1 MLRKVIC
8 GTPIGP
14 FVLRSLEAN
23 LRPID
28 PQDLTLLL
36 PVGALLVPIV
46 LTRYIVRKAEQVS
59 DADRVVVWFSC
70 VRFLRW
76 LVTGTLLAWWVTTDV
91 ADWKPRFHF
100 FLQAH
105 ELLSMP
111 GAKFLALLF
120 FWLPPI
126 LAVVLCQT
134 LFQPVYS
141 GVRGIDWT
149 RAELARQMVYSLG
162 ASFLPLL
169 LVTYGLTGIFSNQTA
184 PGFVFSLFLAFACA
198 IFFGRRL
205 RKLLQLSPNALTTGE
220 LRDRVFFLASRLR
233 VKLQQVYLLP
243 PSRSRMANAFAR
255 SGRSILLTHYLLSH
269 LTRREVDAVV
279 AHELAHVKHDHPRLL
294 GFALMGGFAAV
305 AVPYF
310 SYPWPPVWKPLFDV
324 MFVAIPLLAYYFIA
338 RRFEFVAD
346 ATSVRATGDPEAM
359 ITSLVKLHRLNLLP
373 LQWSKWNE
381 KLLTHPSTVRRAEAI
396 ARVAQLPDTYIAQLL
411 ERSVQPSSPQSAG
424 AENDVTEYYPLPS
437 LERLRQKVFS
447 TEWKQARSGRS
458 FLLSFM
464 LMVLLPALLLRALD
478 SLGFI
483 GSPFIAFLAV
493 LVLCVSAFL
502 LLLDV
507 LPFLGS
513 ARLQRSMLA
522 RAKSDAV
529 VPADVLSRGEA
540 LLVGLSPGPGPRIFE
555 GNYSWDAGYLYF
567 SGDRLCYCGE
577 ETRFSLRRDQIA
589 ALQIGPGM
597 PGWFRPKSLYIVWR
611 EAESSSS
618 AIFNIRPLEVRSV
631 LAMNREVRRLS
642 DQIESWRTASPATT
656 GEVASDSAESNTLS
670 TPNVRAVTGTAIADV
685 VKPQQL
691 FSLMVITAF
700 FAGMFAS
707 FLGLPFEG
715 IFPVFGYDADAA
727 AAPAG
732 VSGCYAVLCTA
743 VLFLVF
749 VIPSLRARNAAVS
762 LPAPAPVDP
771 PPPPPVSV

>member
-1 MLRKVIC
+1 MI
-8 GTPIGP
+8 
-14 FVLRSLEAN
+14 
-23 LRPID
+23 
-28 PQDLTLLL
+28 LLL
-36 PVGALLVPIV
+36 PVVALLVPIG
-46 LTRYIVRKAEQVS
+46 LTLYIVRKAEQVS
-59 DADRVVVWFSC
+59 EADRAALWFSC

-76 LVTGTLLAWWVTTDV
+76 LVIGTFLVWWMTTDL
-91 ADWKPRFHF
+91 AHWKPRFYL
-100 FLQAH
+100 FLRAH
-105 ELLSMP
+105 DLLAIP
-111 GAKFLALLF
+111 GANFLALLF

-126 LAVVLCQT
+126 LAVILCQT

-141 GVRGIDWT
+141 GVRGIEWT

-169 LVTYGLTGIFSNQTA
+169 LLTSGFSGIFNNESVA
-184 PGFVFSLFLAFACA
+184 GFVSSLFLAFACA

-205 RKLLQLSPNALTTGE
+205 RKLSQLSPNALTTGE
-220 LRDRVFFLASRLR
+220 LRDRVFFLASQLR

-243 PSRSRMANAFAR
+243 PSRSRLANAYAR

-294 GFALMGGFAAV
+294 SFALMGGFAAV

-310 SYPWPPVWKPLFDV
+310 SYQWPQLWKPLFDV
-324 MFVAIPLLAYYFIA
+324 MFVAIPLLTYYFIA

-359 ITSLVKLHRLNLLP
+359 ITGLVKLHRLNLLP

-396 ARVAQLPDTYIAQLL
+396 ARVAQIPDTYVAQLL
-411 ERSVQPSSPQSAG
+411 ERSVQASSSQSAG
-424 AENDVTEYYPLPS
+424 AENDVTEHYPLPS
-437 LERLRQKVFS
+437 PDRLRQKVFS

-458 FLLSFM
+458 FLLSFV
-464 LMVLLPALLLRALD
+464 LMVALPGLLLRGLD
-478 SLGFI
+478 AFGI
-483 GSPFIAFLAV
+483 TVSPFIAFLAV
-493 LVLCVSAFL
+493 LVLSASIFL

-513 ARLQRSMLA
+513 ARLQRGMLA

-589 ALQIGPGM
+589 TVQLGPGM

-611 EAESSSS
+611 DEESSSS
-618 AIFNIRPLEVRSV
+618 AIFNVRPLAVRSV
-631 LAMNREVRRLS
+631 LAMNREARRLAEH
-642 DQIESWRTASPATT
+642 IESWRTASPAASLAPSDDA
-656 GEVASDSAESNTLS
+656 VSDSAENNAL
-670 TPNVRAVTGTAIADV
+670 PVPDVRAVTGTAIADV

-691 FSLMVITAF
+691 FSLMVITGF

-715 IFPVFGYDADAA
+715 IFPVFGYDADSAA
-727 AAPAG
+727 ASAG
-732 VSGCYAVLCTA
+732 ISGWYAVLCTI

-749 VIPSLRARNAAVS
+749 VVPSLRARNASVS
-762 LPAPAPVDP
+762 LPGTAPADP
-771 PPPPPVSV
+771 PPPPQAC